1 MPISEFQKKVLKLLA
16 QNRNPES
23 YVAGA
28 SVINR
33 KENSPRYSSDIDVF
47 HDPEKSVLESYQ
59 FDRELLESNKYKV
72 STIYESDGFI
82 RTVVTKEKHSV
93 KLEWATD
100 SAFRFFP
107 IVADKDFGY
116 RLSDVDSAIN
126 KCLALASRTEV
137 RDVIDFLTIN
147 EEVIHVGYCCWAAC
161 GKDPGLTP
169 QLILNLI
176 SKNARITPDLL
187 AMENLTRP
195 IDLKSIKKKW
205 LVILEEANKII
216 KELDSKNIGCIFLND
231 KNEIEADYIKA
242 KKIHFG
248 SVKGAWPSLL

>member
-1 MPISEFQKKVLKLLA
+1 MPINEFQKKVLRLIA

-23 YVAGA
+23 YIAGA

-59 FDRELLESNKYKV
+59 FDKKLLESNHYKV
-72 STIYESDGFI
+72 STTYESNGFI
-82 RTVVTKEKHSV
+82 RSVVSKEKDSV

-116 RLSDVDSAIN
+116 RLNDIDSAIN

-137 RDVIDFLTIN
+137 RDVIDLLTIN
-147 EEVIHVGYCCWAAC
+147 DEIIHVGYCCWAAC

-169 QLILNLI
+169 QLILDLL
-176 SKNARITPDLL
+176 SRNARITPDLL
-187 AMENLTRP
+187 ALENLVKP
-195 IDLKSIKKKW
+195 IDLKLIKKKW
-205 LVILEEANKII
+205 LLILEEAAKIVTS
-216 KELDSKNIGCIFLND
+216 LDSKNIGCIFLNE
-231 KNEIEADYIKA
+231 KNEIETEHSKA

-248 SVKGAWPSLL
+248 SVKGAWPSLD